1 MTTAA
6 KRLPRESRPADVR
19 GAGAGV
25 RCGESSQRF
34 SYPPTEGSR
43 QGAGLPGQC
52 SHVPEAA
59 GGH

>member
-19 GAGAGV
+19 DAGAGV
-25 RCGESSQRF
+25 SMWRRSAVTFLSSGRGF
-34 SYPPTEGSR
+34 TA
-43 QGAGLPGQC
+43 GAGLPGQC

>member
-6 KRLPRESRPADVR
+6 KRLPRESRPADVHD
-19 GAGAGV
+19 AGGDFDV
-25 RCGESSQRF
+25 QKLRRDFPILRQK
-34 SYPPTEGSR
+34 GSR
-43 QGAGLPGQC
+43 QDAGLLGQC

>member
-6 KRLPRESRPADVR
+6 KRLPREFRPADVR
-19 GAGAGV
+19 DAGAGFDV
-25 RCGESSQRF
+25 QKIRRDFPILRQKS
-34 SYPPTEGSR
+34 SR
-43 QGAGLPGQC
+43 QDAGLPGQC